1 MHLVTPG
8 LGHLV
13 WVGQHV
19 VWTSQHLH
27 SQFGAKPSREKRQA
41 EETPPRTQNL
51 PSNVQNPQAQGLLS
65 HSWDLRSVRPQAA
78 GHPSDGGS
86 SPSPP
91 RPGGR
96 ALRPSGGRGR
106 VFTNKGAGAPG
117 KEHQGRG
124 GRGC

>member
-78 GHPSDGGS
+78 TPRTAEA
-86 SPSPP
+86 PLP
-91 RPGGR
+91 RPAPGGGR
-96 ALRPSGGRGR
+96 
-106 VFTNKGAGAPG
+106 
-117 KEHQGRG
+117 
-124 GRGC
+124 